1 MFLTKYRP
9 TNGLE
14 SFFDESFFPF
24 LRKSADSAEGEGF
37 RLPRTNVNEDEKKF
51 VLTMEMPGVKKSDI
65 NVAIEDDQI
74 VITGEKQEKT
84 ENNGL
89 LRREIR
95 SEKFR
100 RSFLID
106 ASIDRGG
113 IKAKL
118 VDGILEVTLPRRAE
132 SVGRKISVD

>member
-9 TNGLE
+9 AGGLE
-14 SFFDESFFPF
+14 SFFEESLLPVLGECRSDEGN
-24 LRKSADSAEGEGF
+24 AF
-37 RLPRTNVNEDEKKF
+37 RLPRTNVNEDDKEF
-51 VLTMEMPGVKKSDI
+51 VLTMEMPGVKKGDVD
-65 NVAIEDDQI
+65 VAIEDDHI
-74 VITGEKQEKT
+74 VITGEKEEKAEAT
-84 ENNGL
+84 GL

-100 RSFLID
+100 RSFALD
-106 ASIDRGG
+106 ASIDRDG

-118 VDGILEVTLPRRAE
+118 ADGLLRVTLPKRAE